1 MAQIKVNQKS
11 PNTKS
16 KSDVKK
22 PATSKSP
29 QGKPPKKGDTKGSAK
44 AEKLP
49 SEKLIHQIIPFVWF
63 TAALFFGV
71 CFIMRDVFQ
80 LKGDANPL
88 GPVGEILHTIFF
100 GLMGWGAFLI
110 PALCAYLGAKWRKL
124 IDRHRVVLKT
134 VLAGMLMILVSMLS
148 QVLCVTVNEAGFP
161 GIQLWSHGAEL
172 IGGGL
177 IGGTLGWLCFAG
189 LKVVGS
195 IIVLAAVM
203 LIVACLLVDATP
215 RNIWTWIKYK
225 RKVRRE
231 RIERDRELAAAEQ
244 LKIVDLEVKKEELD
258 EPREQRRNLI
268 SLRKKQADD
277 TLAAPDVPEDTTG
290 AVTVSS
296 KGNDVPWD
304 IADADEPAPAPE
316 PIPEPEPVPAPAPE
330 PKQGS
335 MLDKI
340 FAEPAHQI
348 DANDGDDSAP
358 IEESD
363 ESFELPEPEEEA
375 IIPWVQPPLSLLNE
389 DPGAHADQSATIA
402 ETKKKLYQTLE
413 SFGVRVKDIG
423 YSIGPTITRY
433 EVIPAEGVRVKQ
445 IANLVDDIAMSLATV
460 GVRIEAPIPNKS
472 AVGVEVPNSVRSN
485 VYLSTLL
492 DDDQFWNSTPLTVA
506 LGQDV
511 AGKNVYFDI
520 KKMPHMIIAGT
531 TGAGKSV
538 CINCVICSLLYK
550 NPPDKVKLV
559 MIDPKKVEFNVY
571 QHIPHLYCPI
581 ISDPR
586 KAAGALA
593 SAVAEMERRY
603 SLVEDVG
610 VRDIDSYNKVTAN
623 DPDREYLPKLII
635 IIDELADLM
644 MTAKQD
650 VELFITRIAQKA
662 RAVGIHLIIGTQR
675 PSVDVITGLIK
686 ANVPSRIACTVK
698 SQVDSRTI
706 IDISGAE
713 KLIGRGDM
721 LFSPVGLSKPMRVQ
735 GAFLEDEEV
744 MRVVDFIKDNNEPV
758 SYNSGF
764 MDTMEA
770 AAASME
776 AEGKKGSGGGDFT
789 PANGADGEDKFRQ
802 ALEVAVNEGKIS
814 TSLLQRKLSIGYGKA
829 AKIIDE
835 MEDAGYVSA
844 PDGNKPRR
852 VLLSKQEFYEKVL
865 NDDLPSSGE

>member
-1 MAQIKVNQKS
+1 MAQLKV
-11 PNTKS
+11 S
-16 KSDVKK
+16 KKTTANEKNKNDVKK
-22 PATSKSP
+22 PPAGGKKP
-29 QGKPPKKGDTKGSAK
+29 QKGGNNKDTKAHK
-44 AEKLP
+44 EEKPL
-49 SEKLIHQIIPFVWF
+49 SDKLIHQIIPFIWIV
-63 TAALFFGV
+63 AALFLLVCYLSRDIFG
-71 CFIMRDVFQ
+71 FKGADNIM
-80 LKGDANPL
+80 
-88 GPVGEILHTIFF
+88 GPVGEAIHNILF
-100 GLMGWGAFLI
+100 GLLGWGAFLI
-110 PALCAYLGAKWRKL
+110 PALCVYLGAKWRRL
-124 IDRHRVVLKT
+124 IDRHRVGLKT
-134 VLAGMLMILVSMLS
+134 FLACGLMILAAMFA
-148 QVLCVTVNEAGFP
+148 QVLCVSINDAGFP
-161 GIQLWSHGAEL
+161 GLALWGQGADL
-172 IGGGL
+172 IGGG
-177 IGGTLGWLCFAG
+177 IVGGSLGWLCYMG
-189 LKVVGS
+189 LDVVGS
-195 IIVLAAVM
+195 IIVLSAVII
-203 LIVACLLVDATP
+203 IVACLFVDATP

-225 RKVRRE
+225 NKIRRE
-231 RIERDRELAAAEQ
+231 RIERDRERYEAEQ
-244 LKIVDLEVKKEELD
+244 LAISEMKVNEKPEEPQEAH
-258 EPREQRRNLI
+258 EPRERRSLL
-268 SLRKKQADD
+268 SLRKKQTDD
-277 TLAAPDVPEDTTG
+277 TLAAPDVPEDTSDAVMVSGG
-290 AVTVSS
+290 AEET
-296 KGNDVPWD
+296 
-304 IADADEPAPAPE
+304 IAEPEPE
-316 PIPEPEPVPAPAPE
+316 PIPEPEPAPE
-330 PKQGS
+330 PEKKES
-335 MLDKI
+335 VLSRV
-340 FAEPAHQI
+340 FAEPEPQI
-348 DANDGDDSAP
+348 NANDGDDSAP
-358 IEESD
+358 FEVESEEV
-363 ESFELPEPEEEA
+363 FELPEPEEDA
-375 IIPWVQPPLSLLNE
+375 VIPWTQPPLELLNE

-472 AVGVEVPNSVRSN
+472 AVGVEVPNLVRSN
-485 VYLSTLL
+485 VYLRTLI
-492 DDDQFWNSTPLTVA
+492 DDDQFWNSSPLTVS

-610 VRDIDSYNKVTAN
+610 VRDIDSYNKATAN

-776 AEGKKGSGGGDFT
+776 AEGKKGSSPDFT
-789 PANGADGEDKFRQ
+789 PANGAGGDEDKFRQ

-865 NDDLPSSGE
+865 NDDLPSSAE

>member
-1 MAQIKVNQKS
+1 MAQLKV
-11 PNTKS
+11 S
-16 KSDVKK
+16 KKTPTNAKNKNDVKK
-22 PATSKSP
+22 PPAGGKKP
-29 QGKPPKKGDTKGSAK
+29 QKGGDNNHKNHKDEKPLSD
-44 AEKLP
+44 
-49 SEKLIHQIIPFVWF
+49 KLIHQIIPFIWIV
-63 TAALFFGV
+63 AALFLFV
-71 CFIMRDVFQ
+71 CYISRDVFGF
-80 LKGDANPL
+80 KGDDNIM
-88 GPVGEILHTIFF
+88 GPVGEAIHNLLF
-100 GLMGWGAFLI
+100 GLLGWGAFLI

-124 IDRHRVVLKT
+124 IDRHRVGLKT
-134 VLAGMLMILVSMLS
+134 FLAGALIVFVSMFA
-148 QVLCVTVNEAGFP
+148 QVLCVPINEAGFP
-161 GIQLWSHGAEL
+161 GFALWGQGAEL

-177 IGGTLGWLCFAG
+177 VGGTLGWLCFAG

-195 IIVLAAVM
+195 IIVLSAVI
-203 LIVACLLVDATP
+203 LIVACLFVDATP

-225 RKVRRE
+225 NKIRRE
-231 RIERDRELAAAEQ
+231 RIERDRERYEAEQ
-244 LKIVDLEVKKEELD
+244 LAIGELEVKEEPKELE
-258 EPREQRRNLI
+258 EPRGRRSLL
-268 SLRKKQADD
+268 SLRKKQTDD
-277 TLAAPDVPEDTTG
+277 TLAAPDVPEDTSD
-290 AVTVSS
+290 AVTVS
-296 KGNDVPWD
+296 GG
-304 IADADEPAPAPE
+304 DAEPVEDEPAPAP
-316 PIPEPEPVPAPAPE
+316 IPEPAPT
-330 PKQGS
+330 KQES
-335 MLDKI
+335 MLNRV
-340 FAEPAHQI
+340 FAEPEHQI

-358 IEESD
+358 LEAETD
-363 ESFELPEPEEEA
+363 DMFELPEPEEDA
-375 IIPWVQPPLSLLNE
+375 VIPWIQPPLDLLNE

-485 VYLSTLL
+485 VYLRTLI
-492 DDDQFWNSTPLTVA
+492 DDDQFWNSSPLTVS

-610 VRDIDSYNKVTAN
+610 VRDVDAYNKATAN
-623 DPDREYLPKLII
+623 DPDREYLPKLVI

-721 LFSPVGLSKPMRVQ
+721 LFSPVGLAKPMRVQ

-758 SYNSGF
+758 VYNSGF

-776 AEGKKGSGGGDFT
+776 AESNKKSGSSDFT
-789 PANGADGEDKFRQ
+789 PANGAGGDEDKFRQ

-835 MEDAGYVSA
+835 MEEAGYVSA

-865 NDDLPSSGE
+865 NDDLPTSAE